1 VSGSRLGSRRLGAI
15 LATALFTVALIPG
28 LATAADT
35 RILWIGAPDLTVDTV
50 DDGVFKPDNAGNLFA
65 SGFPTR
71 VSVPEAGKGPYAT
84 MFQVEIYNSGGQNLS
99 HTVLKIDANATNN
112 GKLALVDFYDPDG
125 GTDADSTFCPATTTN
140 VITCSYGGLGAGQ
153 TRTVAVV
160 VSVSAGYV
168 APAAPGI
175 LFKSTVTTNNENGS
189 NTQTFSASSG
199 PQLDANGVPIPNSP
213 AFAVEPFG
221 TNSLSTFAL
230 DGTNTN
236 LATSDV
242 TSTNVLNTA
251 IKFNSSNKELVQIN
265 EATSGDGTIGFYK
278 CPAGLSC
285 QTDYSEAT
293 TTSGSFASAPFFS
306 WTLTA
311 IVPKTYSLSQG
322 FVAHYPTGAKTFDFT
337 DTTNAYWI
345 LYFKNKSS
353 VCPSTDAALATK
365 IASAHQCF
373 FTPTLTKVDKTTN
386 KLVVTVVMDHQGGLK
401 Y

>member
-1 VSGSRLGSRRLGAI
+1 M
-15 LATALFTVALIPG
+15 
-28 LATAADT
+28 ATAADT

-50 DDGVFKPDNAGNLFA
+50 DNGVFRPDNAGNLFA

-71 VSVPEAGKGPYAT
+71 VSVPETGKGPYAT
-84 MFQVEIYNSGGQNLS
+84 MFQVEIYNSGGQNLA
-99 HTVLKIDANATNN
+99 HTVLTIDANATNS
-112 GKLALVDFYDPDG
+112 GKLALVGIYDPDG
-125 GTDADSTFCPATTTN
+125 GTDADLTFCPATTTS
-140 VITCSYGGLGAGQ
+140 VITCSYGGLAGGQ

-189 NTQTFSASSG
+189 NAQTFSASSG

-230 DGTNTN
+230 DGANTN

-242 TSTNVLNTA
+242 TSTNTLNTA
-251 IKFNSSNKELVQIN
+251 IKFNSSKKELVQIN
-265 EATSGDGTIGFYK
+265 EAASGDGTIGFYK

-285 QTDYSEAT
+285 QSDYSEAT
-293 TTSGSFASAPFFS
+293 TTTGSFASAPFFT

-311 IVPKTYSLSQG
+311 IVSKTYSLSQG
-322 FVAHYPTGAKTFDFT
+322 FVAHYPTGAKTFNST
-337 DTTNAYWI
+337 DTTNDYWI
-345 LYFKNKSS
+345 LYFKNKASL
-353 VCPSTDAALATK
+353 CPDTDASLATK

-373 FTPTLTKVDKTTN
+373 YTPTLTKVDKNTN